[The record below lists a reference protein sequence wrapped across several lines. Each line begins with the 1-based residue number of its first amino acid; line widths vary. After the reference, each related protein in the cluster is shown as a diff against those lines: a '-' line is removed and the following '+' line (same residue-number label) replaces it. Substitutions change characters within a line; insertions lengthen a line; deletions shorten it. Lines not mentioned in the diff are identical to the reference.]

1 MDVLTPLMFL
11 YNGRVGRND
20 GIFRDAFVED
30 PRNLGTGNAG
40 APDNASDAHERFQGR
55 SQTGIARR
63 RNDGET
69 FYYSPV
75 APNVLPAANSHMPA
89 SSWAR
94 PPTKS
99 AMPTTTLGVCT
110 PVDCAFTSE
119 STSVVDAKESRPLC
133 VCAPV
138 SHVECHTRV
147 ICKRQAR
154 LRNGSHV
161 PGRAMR

>member
-1 MDVLTPLMFL
+1 M
-11 YNGRVGRND
+11 G
-20 GIFRDAFVED
+20 E
-30 PRNLGTGNAG
+30 NAG
-40 APDNASDAHERFQGR
+40 APDNVSDALERFQGQC
-55 SQTGIARR
+55 QTGIACR

-69 FYYSPV
+69 FDYSPV

-138 SHVECHTRV
+138 PHEGRTSHTRV

-154 LRNGSHV
+154 LKNESHG